1 LIHQNLD
8 DVLKETN
15 VVDRMSGRSLNGQ
28 AKGAALSRFESAKQR
43 FFGQLLIAMKLPTML
58 TAIQQD
64 VAEARHAVVQLVT
77 TAEAMLDRRLADLP
91 ADERAHLDIELS
103 PREYLIDYLNSA
115 FPTRMMRVFK
125 GTDGENRSELM
136 TDGDGRPVHS
146 QFALQTRENLIER
159 LCAMP
164 AIPSALDELIRHF
177 GTDGLAEVTGRT
189 RRLIVDSQGRQQVE
203 RRTARSNIAEA
214 DAFMSGDK
222 AVLAF
227 SDAGGTGRSYHAD
240 RNCRSAHRRRVHYL
254 LEPGWRASSAIQG
267 LGRTN
272 RTNQLTPPI
281 FRPVTTNCR
290 GERRFIS
297 TIARRLDSLGALTR
311 GQRQTGGQ
319 NLFDPAD
326 NLESDYAKEALHQW
340 YNLLYLGKLK
350 STTLDDFVE
359 MTGLKLTEGQGGGLV
374 SDLPPIQRW
383 LNRLL
388 ALRIGTQDAIFE
400 EYMALIQ
407 ARIDAARDA
416 GTLDV
421 GVEAIKAE
429 RMVVLEEQILRR
441 DPVTGAETKLS
452 RLELHHRRR
461 ATPFKRLM
469 DEWSDARDVAFLKN
483 GKSGRVALR
492 VPSWSILDNE
502 GRSIQVWQLI
512 RPVGSERIR
521 QSALA
526 ESYWQEI
533 GEESFRQAWDQECA
547 DIAARVD
554 IETINI
560 ATGLLLPVWNRLP
573 DDDVRV
579 WRISDEQGNSLLGRI
594 VSPAGFE
601 KLAQSFG
608 ITMAIALSPAELIAG
623 ARGYDG
629 VAIPSLPG
637 TRLQRVH
644 VNGEARLEVK
654 DFPPARREWLKSLGC
669 FTEIIAYK
677 TRLFVPTNHAEDIL
691 SAIGRPGDALRIA

>member
-1 LIHQNLD
+1 EIMENRR
-8 DVLKETN
+8 KPA
-15 VVDRMSGRSLNGQ
+15 SL
-28 AKGAALSRFESAKQR
+28 AA
-43 FFGQLLIAMKLPTML
+43 T
-58 TAIQQD
+58 
-64 VAEARHAVVQLVT
+64 
-77 TAEAMLDRRLADLP
+77 
-91 ADERAHLDIELS
+91 LDINCDCK
-103 PREYLIDYLNSA
+103 EYLIDYLNSA

>member
-1 LIHQNLD
+1 MENRR
-8 DVLKETN
+8 KP
-15 VVDRMSGRSLNGQ
+15 
-28 AKGAALSRFESAKQR
+28 APPAA
-43 FFGQLLIAMKLPTML
+43 T
-58 TAIQQD
+58 
-64 VAEARHAVVQLVT
+64 
-77 TAEAMLDRRLADLP
+77 
-91 ADERAHLDIELS
+91 LDINCDCK
-103 PREYLIDYLNSA
+103 EYLIDYLNSA

>member
-1 LIHQNLD
+1 MENRR
-8 DVLKETN
+8 KP
-15 VVDRMSGRSLNGQ
+15 
-28 AKGAALSRFESAKQR
+28 APPAA
-43 FFGQLLIAMKLPTML
+43 T
-58 TAIQQD
+58 
-64 VAEARHAVVQLVT
+64 
-77 TAEAMLDRRLADLP
+77 
-91 ADERAHLDIELS
+91 LDINCDCK
-103 PREYLIDYLNSA
+103 EYLIDYLNSA

-601 KLAQSFG
+601 KLAQSFD